1 MNILTALLAKLTN
14 ENLLVILISVL
25 TVFVVLLTVLGIIF
39 IIALRRRR
47 PVIKVVMA
55 PPINEE
61 FSAAQPVAEKVPAPV
76 KVAELPPV
84 APVEPV
90 AEPEVVAPVDD
101 DREDEA
107 PQYITE
113 GSERV
118 HYNRSYLAK
127 LCQLTNESKEWYT
140 ALKNE
145 LLSYDKIKE
154 RTSWRRETFRLG
166 RNAIARIAVRGKTL
180 CLLLAVEPA
189 GYEGTKYKVEDV
201 SDTANTVDTPTL
213 FRIKSA
219 RRLKYAKEMIAGML
233 KDVCPKKQVY
243 LPENYVMPYDGYMSL
258 LERGLIKR
266 VVSGSTRTFKVE
278 EVEGNETQTDD
289 VPTAKDDEGTNKD

>member
-219 RRLKYAKEMIAGML
+219 RRLKYAKEMIAGIMKEL
-233 KDVCPKKQVY
+233 RIYKKPDFEPQDY
-243 LPENYVMPYDGYMSL
+243 FMPYEGDMAL
-258 LERGLIKR
+258 MERGLVKR
-266 VVSGSTRTFKVE
+266 VVSGTTRVYRIE
-278 EVEGNETQTDD
+278 EVDADEQEELDD
-289 VPTAKDDEGTNKD
+289 SESTEVKDV